1 RLLLGNRG
9 VERLVR
15 EAVQVAAERLVR
27 EAVQVAADRAWT
39 TTEESL
45 ASVCVAA
52 LTGAV
57 LGAGVVAGS
66 LVAGLAVAACICVC
80 AAVWLRTVQDKR
92 REAMREAVPDAL
104 RSMGVCFQSGL
115 SLLQTFQQVA
125 SEVQEPLGAL
135 FARAAHRLET
145 GESAEQALEV
155 LRGGSTV
162 PELAFVAVALDV
174 QHQAGGSMKQVLDAA
189 LDTVENEIEL
199 RRSLRVQTAQAKLSA
214 RVVSVLPFVLIAVFS
229 LVSEGFLAPFF
240 ASPLGLALLALA
252 WACRRRALRGAAHA
266 GRGGG
271 LNDGDGSCA
280 CDGGRWRRAAGRFV
294 LAKARC
300 AHAAGSAE
308 KGGRHAKRARGT
320 GARGFRGR
328 PQPKAVA
335 RRHRCADGS
344 HAARSA
350 RSVVFRA
357 GETGRP
363 RARRVPRRVLRSRRA
378 AHVRRRRGGVCSGGA
393 IFSTEL
399 AVVRLMCA
407 GAVAG
412 CARGAR
418 SSRRS
423 SPCSV
428 SLRARRAARWPCRAR

>member
-1 RLLLGNRG
+1 MEAYVMAGGVGVMAAFGCGAAACASWRGRARRGSASAVRGDGVHAGRLAWLLRNGVRWTRPVACLLLGNRG
-9 VERLVR
+9 V
-15 EAVQVAAERLVR
+15 ERLVR

-52 LTGAV
+52 LAGAV
-57 LGAGVVAGS
+57 LGVGVVAGS

-240 ASPLGLALLALA
+240 ASSLGLALLALA
-252 WACRRRALRGAAHA
+252 LGMQ
-266 GRGGG
+266 
-271 LNDGDGSCA
+271 
-280 CDGGRWRRAAGRFV
+280 AAG
-294 LAKARC
+294 
-300 AHAAGSAE
+300 
-308 KGGRHAKRARGT
+308 
-320 GARGFRGR
+320 
-328 PQPKAVA
+328 
-335 RRHRCADGS
+335 
-344 HAARSA
+344 
-350 RSVVFRA
+350 
-357 GETGRP
+357 
-363 RARRVPRRVLRSRRA
+363 
-378 AHVRRRRGGVCSGGA
+378 
-393 IFSTEL
+393 I
-399 AVVRLMCA
+399 AVVRRML
-407 GAVAG
+407 AVE
-412 CARGAR
+412 
-418 SSRRS
+418 
-423 SPCSV
+423 V
-428 SLRARRAARWPCRAR
+428 V